1 MKHSTIFVAFL
12 SAFVLSGME
21 SEQRVGL
28 SALLDT
34 TTARVTTPSGSF
46 LASEVSTDSLSSS
59 TEKLFDTIE
68 EATLKPENPKNLE
81 FFKKLTLFNTLCT
94 ALSVQH
100 QSSSF
105 ARMVRRGMM
114 LFFGAE
120 GYHTAFMRAV
130 NLEDSQL
137 LTGLADDAYAHMV
150 TIAWWQDSI
159 DYYEALNALEKK
171 AVWLRENNLQSA
183 IEKLLDSEALYREA
197 KRQGKEEVFTAWC
210 STVLARRKADAAAH
224 PYQIEAPLAI
234 EDPAQNLEPVHRAIN
249 SQEHP
254 EKKNPL
260 LLWFDKQIGRMGS
273 LCRSVVKRFS
283 GVFLRGNA
291 RKNS

>member
-34 TTARVTTPSGSF
+34 TTAGVTTPSSSF
-46 LASEVSTDSLSSS
+46 LASDTIADSLSPSLK
-59 TEKLFDTIE
+59 ELFHTIE
-68 EATLKPENPKNLE
+68 EATLKTENPKNLE
-81 FFKKLTLFNTLCT
+81 FVKKLPIFNTLCE

-105 ARMVRRGMM
+105 TRMVRRGMM

-120 GYHTAFMRAV
+120 GYHTAFMRAITR
-130 NLEDSQL
+130 EDSQL
-137 LTGLADDAYAHMV
+137 LTGLANDAYAHMV
-150 TIAWWQDSI
+150 TIAWWQDSD
-159 DYYEALNALEKK
+159 DYAKALNALEKK
-171 AVWLRENNLQSA
+171 AVWLTKNNLQSA

-197 KRQGKEEVFTAWC
+197 KQQRKEEVFTAWC
-210 STVLARRKADAAAH
+210 SAVLARRKAEAAAP
-224 PYQIEAPLAI
+224 PYQIEAPIAI
-234 EDPAQNLEPVHRAIN
+234 EDPAQNFEPAHHAMN
-249 SQEHP
+249 FQENP

-273 LCRSVVKRFS
+273 LCRSLAKRFS
-283 GVFLRGNA
+283 GVFFAGQRT
-291 RKNS
+291 KK